1 MISPE
6 LQAVFRRLVERL
18 MQPLVR
24 SGLTPNVV
32 TIIGLLFS
40 GLTAFVIAG
49 GHFVGGGLLV
59 LFSGAFDMLDGGLAR
74 ARGGGSKFG
83 AFFDST
89 LDRLS
94 EGVIYLG
101 LLYWFTAAQRPKS
114 AVLIYLVIL
123 GSLLISYS
131 RARAEGLGLECKVG
145 LLARPERVILLG
157 VALVIDGSGWVVL
170 PQDGVLVVVLA
181 GMAILTFFT
190 LAQRIWHI
198 WRLTLPTAVPADGQ
212 RRTLA
217 LFLARRQERRARH
230 S

>member
-6 LQAVFRRLVERL
+6 IQEFFRRLVERI

-24 SGLTPNVV
+24 SGITPNMV
-32 TIIGLLFS
+32 TVIGLLFS
-40 GLTAFVIAG
+40 ALTALVLATGNFVAG
-49 GHFVGGGLLV
+49 GALV

-74 ARGGGSKFG
+74 ARGGGTKFG
-83 AFFDST
+83 AFFDSA

-94 EGVIYLG
+94 EGLIYLG
-101 LLYWFTAAQRPKS
+101 LLYWFTEHQRPKS

-157 VALVIDGSGWVVL
+157 VALLIDGSSVITL
-170 PQDGVLVVVLA
+170 PDDEVLVVVLA
-181 GMAILTFFT
+181 GLAILTFFT
-190 LAQRIWHI
+190 LTQRIWHI
-198 WRLTLPTAVPADGQ
+198 WRLTLPPSPGPEHGAFAMY
-212 RRTLA
+212 
-217 LFLARRQERRARH
+217 LARREGRRARH

>member
-18 MQPLVR
+18 MRPLVR
-24 SGLTPNVV
+24 SGLTPNVITV
-32 TIIGLLFS
+32 IGLLFS
-40 GLTAFVIAG
+40 ALTAFVIAG
-49 GHFVGGGLLV
+49 GHFVAGGLLV

-157 VALVIDGSGWVVL
+157 VALVIDGSGWVAL

-198 WRLTLPTAVPADGQ
+198 WHLTLPAVPAGEQ
-212 RRTLA
+212 RGAVA

>member
-1 MISPE
+1 MIPPE
-6 LQAVFRRLVERL
+6 LQAIFRRLVERL

-24 SGLTPNVV
+24 SGITPNMVTVV
-32 TIIGLLFS
+32 GLLLS
-40 GLTAFVIAG
+40 GLTALVLAG
-49 GHFVGGGLLV
+49 GHFVAGGLLV

-101 LLYWFTAAQRPKS
+101 LLYWFTVTQRPLS
-114 AVLIYLVIL
+114 AVLIYLVVL

-157 VALVIDGSGWVVL
+157 LALIVDGAGLVGL
-170 PQDGVLVVVLA
+170 PKDQILVDALA
-181 GMAILTFFT
+181 GLAILTFFT
-190 LAQRIWHI
+190 LAQRIWYI
-198 WRLTLPTAVPADGQ
+198 WRLTLPEVAPRAGSAW
-212 RRTLA
+212 A
-217 LFLARRQERRARH
+217 LFLARRDARRARH
-230 S
+230 P

>member
-6 LQAVFRRLVERL
+6 LQAIFRRLVERL

-24 SGLTPNVV
+24 SGITPNMI
-32 TIIGLLFS
+32 TIVGLLFS
-40 GLTAFVIAG
+40 TLTAVVLASGNFVT
-49 GHFVGGGLLV
+49 GGLLV

-94 EGVIYLG
+94 EGIIYLG

-123 GSLLISYS
+123 GSLLTSYS

-157 VALVIDGSGWVVL
+157 LALLGDGAGIGSL
-170 PQDGVLVVVLA
+170 PQDRGLVVVLA
-181 GMAILTFFT
+181 GMAVLTFFT
-190 LAQRIWHI
+190 LGQRLWHI
-198 WRLTLPTAVPADGQ
+198 WRLTLPAA
-212 RRTLA
+212 RRTDGGALA
-217 LFLARRQERRARH
+217 VFLARREARRARH

>member
-6 LQAVFRRLVERL
+6 LQAIFRRLVERL

-24 SGLTPNVV
+24 SGITPNMV
-32 TIIGLLFS
+32 TIVGLLVS
-40 GLTAFVIAG
+40 GVTALVLAG
-49 GHFVGGGLLV
+49 GHFLGGGLLV

-101 LLYWFTAAQRPKS
+101 LLYWFTATQRPKS

-157 VALVIDGSGWVVL
+157 LALLIDGAGIGSL
-170 PQDGVLVVVLA
+170 PKDQILVVVLA
-181 GMAILTFFT
+181 GLAVLTFFT
-190 LAQRIWHI
+190 LAQRIWYI
-198 WRLTLPTAVPADGQ
+198 WRLTLPVVSPREGGAVAM
-212 RRTLA
+212 
-217 LFLARRQERRARH
+217 FLARRDARRARH

>member
-6 LQAVFRRLVERL
+6 LQAIFRRLVERL

-24 SGLTPNVV
+24 SGITPNMV
-32 TIIGLLFS
+32 TIVGLLVS
-40 GLTAFVIAG
+40 GVTALVLAG
-49 GHFVGGGLLV
+49 GHFLGGGLLV

-101 LLYWFTAAQRPKS
+101 LLYWFTATQRPKS

-157 VALVIDGSGWVVL
+157 VALVIDGAGFGSL
-170 PQDGVLVVVLA
+170 PKDQILVVVLA
-181 GMAILTFFT
+181 GLAVLTFFT
-190 LAQRIWHI
+190 LAQRIWYI
-198 WRLTLPTAVPADGQ
+198 WRLTLPVVSAREGGAVAM
-212 RRTLA
+212 
-217 LFLARRQERRARH
+217 FLARRDARRARH

>member
-1 MISPE
+1 M
-6 LQAVFRRLVERL
+6 V
-18 MQPLVR
+18 
-24 SGLTPNVV
+24 TVV
-32 TIIGLLFS
+32 GLLLS
-40 GLTAFVIAG
+40 AMTALVLAG
-49 GHFVGGGLLV
+49 GNFIGGGLLV

-74 ARGGGSKFG
+74 ARGGGTKFG

-89 LDRLS
+89 LDRFS
-94 EGVIYLG
+94 EGIIYLG
-101 LLYWFTAAQRPKS
+101 LLYWFTVAQRPKS

-123 GSLLISYS
+123 GSLLTSYS

-157 VALVIDGSGWVVL
+157 LALLIDGGNIGSL
-170 PQDGVLVVVLA
+170 PNDEILVVVLA

-198 WRLTLPTAVPADGQ
+198 WRLTLPTPAEAE
-212 RRTLA
+212 RSALA
-217 LFLARRQERRARH
+217 LFLARREARRARH

>member
-6 LQAVFRRLVERL
+6 LQAIFRRLVERL

-24 SGLTPNVV
+24 SGITPNMV
-32 TIIGLLFS
+32 TIVGLLFS
-40 GLTAFVIAG
+40 ALTALVLAG

-89 LDRLS
+89 LDRFS
-94 EGVIYLG
+94 EGIIYLG
-101 LLYWFTAAQRPKS
+101 LLSWFTLTQRPKS

-123 GSLLISYS
+123 GSLLTSYS

-157 VALVIDGSGWVVL
+157 LALLVDGAGIGSL
-170 PQDGVLVVVLA
+170 PNDGILVVVLA
-181 GMAILTFFT
+181 GLAILTFFT

-198 WRLTLPTAVPADGQ
+198 WRLTLPTVAETESSAL
-212 RRTLA
+212 T
-217 LFLARRQERRARH
+217 LFLARRQARRARH

>member
-1 MISPE
+1 MIPPE
-6 LQAVFRRLVERL
+6 LQAIFRRLVERM

-24 SGLTPNVV
+24 SGITPNTV
-32 TIIGLLFS
+32 TIVGLLLS
-40 GLTAFVIAG
+40 GLTALVLAG
-49 GHFVGGGLLV
+49 GQFVVGGVLV

-74 ARGGGSKFG
+74 ASGGGSKFG

-101 LLYWFTAAQRPKS
+101 LLYWFTVTQRPRS
-114 AVLIYLVIL
+114 AVLIYLVVL

-157 VALVIDGSGWVVL
+157 LALIVDGAGLAAL
-170 PQDGVLVVVLA
+170 PKDQILVDALA
-181 GMAILTFFT
+181 GLAILTFFT
-190 LAQRIWHI
+190 LAQRIWYI
-198 WRLTLPTAVPADGQ
+198 WRLTLPAVAPRGGGA
-212 RRTLA
+212 RA
-217 LFLARRQERRARH
+217 LFLARRDARRARH
-230 S
+230 L

>member
-6 LQAVFRRLVERL
+6 LQAIFRRLVERM

-24 SGLTPNVV
+24 SGITPNMVTVV
-32 TIIGLLFS
+32 GLLLS
-40 GLTAFVIAG
+40 GLTAAVLAS
-49 GHFVGGGLLV
+49 GHFIGGGLLV

-74 ARGGGSKFG
+74 ARGGGTKFG

-89 LDRLS
+89 LDRFS
-94 EGVIYLG
+94 EGIIYLG
-101 LLYWFTAAQRPKS
+101 LLYWFTTAQRPKS

-131 RARAEGLGLECKVG
+131 RARAEGLGLDCKVG

-157 VALVIDGSGWVVL
+157 LALLIDGGHVGSL
-170 PQDGVLVVVLA
+170 PNDEVLVVVLA
-181 GMAILTFFT
+181 GMVILTFFT

-198 WRLTLPTAVPADGQ
+198 WRLTLPTPAEAE
-212 RRTLA
+212 RSAIA
-217 LFLARRQERRARH
+217 LFLARRESRRARH

>member
-6 LQAVFRRLVERL
+6 LQAIFRRLVQYL
-18 MQPLVR
+18 AGPLAR
-24 SGLTPNVV
+24 SPLTPNTV
-32 TIIGLLFS
+32 TIIGLLLNI
-40 GLTAFVIAG
+40 LTGAVLAF
-49 GHFVGGGLLV
+49 GHFILGGALV
-59 LFSGAFDMLDGGLAR
+59 LFAGAFDMLDGALAR
-74 ARGGGSKFG
+74 ARGGGSQFG

-101 LLYWFTAAQRPKS
+101 LLAWFSLHQDTDT
-114 AVLIYLVIL
+114 VIIIYLVIL
-123 GSLLISYS
+123 GSLLISYA

-157 VALVIDGSGWVVL
+157 GALLLDGSRIGSLPAGDILRVVL
-170 PQDGVLVVVLA
+170 GGLTV
-181 GMAILTFFT
+181 LTFFT

-198 WRLTLPTAVPADGQ
+198 WRVTLPQAEQ
-212 RRTLA
+212 RPRGAFA
-217 LFLARRQERRARH
+217 LTVARWQSRRARH

>member
-18 MQPLVR
+18 MRPLVR
-24 SGLTPNVV
+24 SGLTPNMV
-32 TIIGLLFS
+32 TVIGFLISVLAAAVLFS
-40 GLTAFVIAG
+40 GRFVA
-49 GHFVGGGLLV
+49 GGLLV
-59 LFSGAFDMLDGGLAR
+59 LFAGAFDMLDGGLAR

-94 EGVIYLG
+94 EGIVYLG
-101 LLYWFTAAQRPKS
+101 LLAWFAEHGRLLTA
-114 AVLIYLVIL
+114 VIIYTVIL
-123 GSLLISYS
+123 GSLLISYA

-157 VALVIDGSGWVVL
+157 LALLGDGSGISAL
-170 PQDGVLVVVLA
+170 PDDRILLVVLA
-181 GMAILTFFT
+181 GLAVLTFFT

-198 WRLTLPTAVPADGQ
+198 YRLTTPPKQPTPGGAAATFQAWRAG
-212 RRTLA
+212 
-217 LFLARRQERRARH
+217 RRARH

>member
-6 LQAVFRRLVERL
+6 LQAIFRRLVERL

-24 SGLTPNVV
+24 SGITPNII
-32 TIIGLLFS
+32 TIVGLLFS
-40 GLTAFVIAG
+40 ALTAVVLATGNFVA
-49 GHFVGGGLLV
+49 GGLLV

-74 ARGGGSKFG
+74 ARGGGSEFG

-94 EGVIYLG
+94 EGIIYLG

-123 GSLLISYS
+123 GSLLTSYS

-157 VALVIDGSGWVVL
+157 LALFVDGTGIGSL
-170 PQDGVLVVVLA
+170 PQDRVLVVVLA
-181 GMAILTFFT
+181 GMAVLTFFT
-190 LAQRIWHI
+190 LAQRLWHI
-198 WRLTLPTAVPADGQ
+198 WRLTLPVARRADGSA
-212 RRTLA
+212 LA
-217 LFLARRQERRARH
+217 LFLARREARRARH

>member
-1 MISPE
+1 MISLE
-6 LQAVFRRLVERL
+6 LQAIFRRLVERL

-24 SGLTPNVV
+24 SGITPNMV
-32 TIIGLLFS
+32 TIVGLLVS
-40 GLTAFVIAG
+40 GVTALVLAG
-49 GHFVGGGLLV
+49 GHFLGGGLLV

-94 EGVIYLG
+94 EGLIYLG
-101 LLYWFTAAQRPKS
+101 LLYWFTATQRPKS

-157 VALVIDGSGWVVL
+157 VALLIDGAGIGSL
-170 PQDGVLVVVLA
+170 PQDQILVVVLA
-181 GMAILTFFT
+181 GLAILTFFT
-190 LAQRIWHI
+190 LAQRIWYI
-198 WRLTLPTAVPADGQ
+198 WRLTLPVVSSQEGGAVAM
-212 RRTLA
+212 
-217 LFLARRQERRARH
+217 FLARRDARRARH